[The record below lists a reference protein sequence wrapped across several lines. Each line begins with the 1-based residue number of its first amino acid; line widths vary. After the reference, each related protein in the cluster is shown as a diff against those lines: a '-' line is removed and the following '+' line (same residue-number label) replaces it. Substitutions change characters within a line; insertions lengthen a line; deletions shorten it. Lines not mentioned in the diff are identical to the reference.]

1 MLQKPIVLS
10 DETFHQTF
18 FSSYKAFV
26 NIGQRFLTIAY
37 LDTVR
42 KKYIYLASE
51 HSEQDFD
58 YLSINELLQKHH
70 LINEIPDIRFIVSN
84 QNVHVLPESFHIK
97 ERENELFQFVL
108 GSKDNN
114 DIEIGK
120 GEYHTL
126 LQFSVDQLIK
136 KIVLTNP
143 QCKLYHHAHALMGL
157 TSWMDKKYNY
167 KSSVYIHFYEKY
179 FEVVVK
185 KNSQFVLF
193 NTYTFQNNDDV
204 LYYLHWLIKNLEI
217 DIKQNT
223 FVLSGWMDK
232 KNDLIKK
239 MKDFE
244 FSLEWARLNP
254 QNIYSYR
261 FNELQSH
268 QFATLFSLPYE
279 NY

>member
-1 MLQKPIVLS
+1 MFQKSIVLS

-26 NIGQRFLTIAY
+26 NIGQRFINLAY

-51 HSEQDFD
+51 YFENDLDDVMLSEFMK
-58 YLSINELLQKHH
+58 KHH
-70 LINEIPDIRFIVSN
+70 LTNEIPDIRFIFSN
-84 QNVHVLPESFHIK
+84 QFVHIIPESFLIK
-97 ERENELFQFVL
+97 EEEENLFKFVI
-108 GSKDNN
+108 GEKKD
-114 DIEIGK
+114 ILTVK
-120 GEYHTL
+120 GEYNVL
-126 LQFSVDQLIK
+126 VQFSIHQSLERIITEYSQS
-136 KIVLTNP
+136 KI
-143 QCKLYHHAHALMGL
+143 YHHAHALLGL

-167 KSSVYIHFYEKY
+167 KSSVYIHLYENY
-179 FEVVVK
+179 FEVVL
-185 KNSQFVLF
+185 KNNHQLILY
-193 NTYTFQNNDDV
+193 NTYTYQNNDDI
-204 LYYLHWLIKNLEI
+204 LYYLHWLIKNMEI
-217 DIKQNT
+217 NVKQNT
-223 FVLSGWMDK
+223 FILTGWLDK

-239 MKDFE
+239 MKDFD
-244 FSLEWARLNP
+244 FSIEWAKLNP